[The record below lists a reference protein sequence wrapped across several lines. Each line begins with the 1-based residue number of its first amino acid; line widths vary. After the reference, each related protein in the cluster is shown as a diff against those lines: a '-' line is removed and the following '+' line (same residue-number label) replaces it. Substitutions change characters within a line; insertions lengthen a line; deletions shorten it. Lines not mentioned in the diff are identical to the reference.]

1 MKARERIYI
10 VPHWAGIGFG
20 AGVFALFI
28 AGYFIHGFG
37 GLPQTLVI
45 SLVVAGIVALIQ
57 TNENLRGVALVSCHS
72 QPVPEGGE
80 VVLEVTFANFSDRDR
95 LGLQVRTRAG
105 WKLSGGASLPVLRPG
120 ERKTVRLSL
129 PAKVRGRYENP
140 DIWVSGTFPLGLCFA
155 WKTFS
160 ASGVHYVYPRPVG
173 RPFEEVI
180 FNGNGEG
187 VLEQKGTD
195 DVGGHRP
202 YVAGDL
208 LARMDW
214 KVFARSEKLVVKT
227 FEGSGG
233 DRILLRWEDTA
244 FLDDP
249 EARLRQL
256 SFWISECQG
265 RRRIFELHLPSGG
278 VSGENPTAC
287 RVTLATFPRPS

>member
-10 VPHWAGIGFG
+10 VPHWAGIVFG
-20 AGVFALFI
+20 ALVFALFM
-28 AGYFIHGFG
+28 AGYFLHGFG

-57 TNENLRGVALVSCHS
+57 TNENLRGVVLVACHS
-72 QPVPEGGE
+72 QPAPEGGA
-80 VVLEVTFANFSDRDR
+80 VVVEVTFANVSDRDR
-95 LGLQVRTRAG
+95 LGLQARTREG
-105 WKLSGGASLPVLRPG
+105 WTLSGGIPLPVLKPG
-120 ERKTVRLSL
+120 ERKTVRFSL
-129 PAKVRGRYENP
+129 PAKVRGRHKNP

-155 WKTFS
+155 WKSFS
-160 ASGVHYVYPRPVG
+160 ASGEHFVYPRPVG
-173 RPFEEVI
+173 RSFEEGI
-180 FNGNGEG
+180 FRGGG
-187 VLEQKGTD
+187 KGTPVWKGSD

-233 DRILLRWEDTA
+233 DRIVLRWEDTA

-256 SFWISECQG
+256 SFWISECLG
-265 RRRIFELHLPSGG
+265 RRKAFELQLPNGG
-278 VSGENPTAC
+278 LSGENLSAC
-287 RVTLATFPRPS
+287 RMALAVFPRQP

>member
-1 MKARERIYI
+1 MKPRERIYI
-10 VPHWAGIGFG
+10 VPHWAGMVFG
-20 AGVFALFI
+20 AVVFALFM
-28 AGYFIHGFG
+28 AGYFLQGFG

-57 TNENLRGVALVSCHS
+57 TNENLRGVVLVSCHS

-80 VVLEVTFANFSDRDR
+80 VVLEATFANVSDRDR
-95 LGLQVRTRAG
+95 LGLQVRTREG
-105 WKLSGGASLPVLRPG
+105 WKLSAGVPLPVLKPG

-129 PAKVRGRYENP
+129 PAKVRGRHENP

-160 ASGVHYVYPRPVG
+160 ASGEHFVYPRPVG
-173 RPFEEVI
+173 RSFEEGI
-180 FNGNGEG
+180 FNGSGEG
-187 VLEQKGTD
+187 LLERKGSD

-208 LARMDW
+208 LTRMDW

-233 DRILLRWEDTA
+233 DRIVLRWEDTA
-244 FLDDP
+244 FLEDP

-256 SFWISECQG
+256 SFWISECLG
-265 RRRIFELHLPSGG
+265 RRRVFELHLPSGG
-278 VSGENPTAC
+278 LAGENPTAC
-287 RVTLATFPRPS
+287 RVALATFPRRP